1 MPKKCTQDF
10 NVGNHQDKD
19 KQIHHFIIAG
29 FCPFVNH
36 SNYACFLNKFT
47 ILLIPYD

>member
-1 MPKKCTQDF
+1 M
-10 NVGNHQDKD
+10 GNHRDED

-29 FCPFVNH
+29 FCLFGKL
-36 SNYACFLNKFT
+36 SNYACFLNKFA